1 MMYISCCFS
10 LHANNSIYIDSYYS
24 EGKMHSMYHKYKLLV
39 FFILLNCSFPVLG
52 FTVDLHTNSTND
64 STSRIELMRIS
75 DENYKEGVK
84 LWESGNLDRAISVM
98 QKSISANQSLQNE
111 NALRIL
117 YNNIGM
123 IYTDKD
129 DFESA
134 LLYFR
139 KSLSILEKR
148 NDPKEIAAELINIS
162 VSLQN
167 LKRYYEAIELAN
179 KSIELSKLVNDLQS
193 VKRGYGILAESYEKV
208 GEAEKSIEYFGLYAT
223 LDRHF
228 QQQKLESAQFEAQKQ
243 IAEANSK
250 TQEAHKKTD
259 IATATLNHT
268 AQKLENTQKL
278 TKLQEA
284 KLQMQSLEIRQRDI
298 IIKHKNLLN
307 KVYVGSICF
316 ALLLLTLILWSY
328 WQKKKSSEMLA
339 AQNKEIM
346 RQQEIIEKKNL
357 NITQSISYAQRIQEA
372 MLPSKVLFQE
382 KLPDSFIYF
391 KPRDIVSGDFYWL
404 ATDRIKSA
412 VVQNEELGDEDDIFI
427 AAADCTGHGVP
438 GAFMSMIGYNLL
450 NEIVAR
456 RIYSPA
462 KILEAL
468 NNGVKNALKQETT
481 RNSDGMDITICRI
494 RKKVGVVEFSAAMN
508 PMYYCQNGEI
518 HEIEGGLFSVG
529 GDELELGMV
538 SYPSETVKIISPT
551 TFYIFSDGFYDQ
563 FGGSDGHKFMS
574 KRFKDY
580 LYSIHHLPMQEQFAA
595 LDHKFKEWMGN
606 HEQVD
611 DVLVI
616 GFRL

>member
-1 MMYISCCFS
+1 MYRTF
-10 LHANNSIYIDSYYS
+10 L
-24 EGKMHSMYHKYKLLV
+24 KYVFVV
-39 FFILLNCSFPVLG
+39 FFVL
-52 FTVDLHTNSTND
+52 VNSTVFGPLYASENRSFARED
-64 STSRIELMRIS
+64 SITLPELMRLS
-75 DENYKEGVK
+75 DENYRQGIKF
-84 LWESGNLDRAISVM
+84 WENGDLDKAIGLM
-98 QKSISANQSLQNE
+98 QKSVSANQTLHNE
-111 NALRIL
+111 NALHNL

-123 IYTDKD
+123 IYTDKED
-129 DFESA
+129 YESA

-148 NDPKEIAAELINIS
+148 NDPKEIASELINIS
-162 VSLQN
+162 VCLQN
-167 LKRYYEAIELAN
+167 VNRHYEAIELAN
-179 KSIELSKLVNDLQS
+179 KSIELSKLVNDMQS

-208 GEAEKSIEYFGLYAT
+208 GEAEKSIEFFSLYAT

-228 QQQKLESAQFEAQKQ
+228 QQQKMDLAQLEAKKK
-243 IAEANSK
+243 IAEANSE
-250 TQEAHKKTD
+250 TQEAIKETD
-259 IATATLNHT
+259 KATATLNHT
-268 AQKLENTQKL
+268 ARKLERTQKL
-278 TKLQEA
+278 SKLQEA
-284 KLQMQSLEIRQRDI
+284 KLEMQSMAIRQRDI
-298 IIKHKNLLN
+298 IIRHKNLLN
-307 KVYVGSICF
+307 RVYVGSICF
-316 ALLLLTLILWSY
+316 ALVLIAIILWSY

-339 AQNKEIM
+339 AQNREIM

-372 MLPSKVLFQE
+372 MLPSKILIHE
-382 KLPDSFIYF
+382 KLPESFILF

-412 VVQNEELGDEDDIFI
+412 VIQNEELGDEDDIFI

-456 RIYSPA
+456 KIYSPA

-481 RNSDGMDITICRI
+481 RNNDGMDISICRI
-494 RKKVGVVEFSAAMN
+494 RKELGIVEFSAAMN
-508 PMYYCQNGEI
+508 PMYYCQNGAI

-538 SYPSETVKIISPT
+538 SYPSETIKIVGPT
-551 TFYIFSDGFYDQ
+551 TFYLFSDGFYDQ
-563 FGGSDGHKFMS
+563 FGGTEGHKFMS

-580 LYSIHHLPMQEQFAA
+580 LFSIHHLPMQEQYAA
-595 LDHKFKEWMGN
+595 LEHKFIEWMGY

-616 GFRL
+616 GFKL

>member
-1 MMYISCCFS
+1 MYRTS
-10 LHANNSIYIDSYYS
+10 LKYVLVLFYIIANSIVSRQIYAADTRYPSMEDS
-24 EGKMHSMYHKYKLLV
+24 
-39 FFILLNCSFPVLG
+39 I
-52 FTVDLHTNSTND
+52 
-64 STSRIELMRIS
+64 SRPELMRQS
-75 DENYKEGVK
+75 DENYRQGIKF
-84 LWESGNLDRAISVM
+84 WENGDLEKAISLL
-98 QKSISANQSLQNE
+98 QKSVSANQLLHNE
-111 NALRIL
+111 NALHNL

-123 IYTDKD
+123 IYTDKED
-129 DFESA
+129 YESA
-134 LLYFR
+134 LMYFR

-148 NDPKEIAAELINIS
+148 NDPKEIASELINIS
-162 VSLQN
+162 ISLQSVN
-167 LKRYYEAIELAN
+167 RHYEAIEHAN
-179 KSIELSKLVNDLQS
+179 KSIELSKLVNDMQS

-228 QQQKLESAQFEAQKQ
+228 QQQKMDQAELEAQKKL
-243 IAEANSK
+243 AEANSE
-250 TQEAHKKTD
+250 TQEAHKATNK
-259 IATATLNHT
+259 ATASLIHT
-268 AQKLENTQKL
+268 ARKLEKTQKL
-278 TKLQEA
+278 SKLQEA
-284 KLQMQSLEIRQRDI
+284 KLQMQSMEIRQRDI

-307 KVYVGSICF
+307 KVYAGSICF
-316 ALLLLTLILWSY
+316 ALILIAIILWSY
-328 WQKKKSSEMLA
+328 LQKKKSSEMLA
-339 AQNKEIM
+339 AQNREIM

-372 MLPSKVLFQE
+372 MLPSKLLIHE
-382 KLPDSFIYF
+382 KLPESFILF

-412 VVQNEELGDEDDIFI
+412 VIQNEELGDEDDIFI

-456 RIYSPA
+456 RIYTPS

-481 RNSDGMDITICRI
+481 RNSDGMDISICRI
-494 RKKVGVVEFSAAMN
+494 RKKLGVVEFSAAMN
-508 PMYYCQNGEI
+508 PIYYCQNGEI

-538 SYPSETVKIISPT
+538 SYPSETIKIIGET
-551 TFYIFSDGFYDQ
+551 TFYLFSDGFYDQ
-563 FGGSDGHKFMS
+563 FGGKEGHKFMS
-574 KRFKDY
+574 KRFKDL
-580 LYSIHHLPMQEQFAA
+580 LYSIHHLPMQEQHAA
-595 LDHKFKEWMGN
+595 LEHKFKEWMGD